1 MDWSK
6 ERRLLKAAGYE
17 IPEAASSYR
26 PGGYPRLGLSPLTAT
41 LSRRSVRLL
50 GEQLERSEH
59 DRGNTMF
66 QAQGLSKMD
75 VRLANELVSVFMGL
89 SERYPSVW
97 VDRINFSSS
106 SQAGAGALA
115 YAEVST
121 TNWPAVYSL
130 SVAMG
135 TVSLGELLEA
145 VSEHEDLSPALLRKL
160 RSETRHM
167 GQHMVGRDLQS
178 HGLISLHECFSHQRC
193 YGTLQAYW
201 QWRNDTARALGRPV
215 RLVENQVSAASFVL
229 LHEFGHVVEGALVT
243 LGDEAYEKV
252 LGALEDGVL
261 RHGDGRLKFSDYRL
275 RQEGLTRRDTHLV
288 NYPSYTDKAFSDAAT
303 RRSVRRVVGGAVAGE
318 LGSYAKVSRDEMF
331 AEAFALAH
339 SAKSPELQARLAP
352 FKQSLVDVGLGV
364 SRRRARRL

>member
-178 HGLISLHECFSHQRC
+178 HGLISLQRAPTSSPPPSSSSLAQM
-193 YGTLQAYW
+193 TLEPTIFDVTNPGG
-201 QWRNDTARALGRPV
+201 RNALGAPW
-215 RLVENQVSAASFVL
+215 SFQL
-229 LHEFGHVVEGALVT
+229 
-243 LGDEAYEKV
+243 
-252 LGALEDGVL
+252 
-261 RHGDGRLKFSDYRL
+261 S
-275 RQEGLTRRDTHLV
+275 
-288 NYPSYTDKAFSDAAT
+288 S
-303 RRSVRRVVGGAVAGE
+303 
-318 LGSYAKVSRDEMF
+318 
-331 AEAFALAH
+331 
-339 SAKSPELQARLAP
+339 
-352 FKQSLVDVGLGV
+352 SLY
-364 SRRRARRL
+364 